1 MRRPSKNSFIL
12 RFSMTTRSPFYSI
25 RETTHVDCGNNNIVG
40 VCSLN
45 FYIAWKCVI
54 ITLTSFIFTG
64 NVYLS
69 QMTTKNGF
77 INLVLPLIFETQN
90 YQWRRSFTNY
100 ISNTLWN
107 TLLLLIWNHCNWS
120 YKRTSWVLYI
130 NCKMVLLNSLLM
142 NQISI

>member
-12 RFSMTTRSPFYSI
+12 KFSMTTRSPFYSI
-25 RETTHVDCGNNNIVG
+25 QETTHVDCGNNNIVG

-77 INLVLPLIFETQN
+77 INLLLPLIFETQN
-90 YQWRRSFTNY
+90 YQKRWSFTNF
-100 ISNTLWN
+100 ISNTFSN
-107 TLLLLIWNHCNWS
+107 IVTRFIYSVQNQYS
-120 YKRTSWVLYI
+120 
-130 NCKMVLLNSLLM
+130 SLTM
-142 NQISI
+142 FQWITFSH

>member
-12 RFSMTTRSPFYSI
+12 RFSMTTRSPFYFI
-25 RETTHVDCGNNNIVG
+25 KETTHVDCGNNNIVG

-69 QMTTKNGF
+69 QMTTKNGL

-90 YQWRRSFTNY
+90 YQKRWSFTNS
-100 ISNTLWN
+100 ISNTFSN
-107 TLLLLIWNHCNWS
+107 IVTRFIYSEQNQYS
-120 YKRTSWVLYI
+120 
-130 NCKMVLLNSLLM
+130 SLTM
-142 NQISI
+142 FQWITFSH

>member
-1 MRRPSKNSFIL
+1 MNIGLIGNVVHKTKMFKVCSIKTTKPCENASSIQKQLHLIF
-12 RFSMTTRSPFYSI
+12 FMTMRSPTWE
-25 RETTHVDCGNNNIVG
+25 RRKTTHVDSGNNNIVG

-64 NVYLS
+64 NVYIS

-90 YQWRRSFTNY
+90 YQWRKSFTSY

-107 TLLLLIWNHCNWS
+107 TLLLIRCKN
-120 YKRTSWVLYI
+120 VL
-130 NCKMVLLNSLLM
+130 
-142 NQISI
+142 

>member
-12 RFSMTTRSPFYSI
+12 RFSMTTRSPFYFI
-25 RETTHVDCGNNNIVG
+25 KETTHVDCGNNNIVG

-64 NVYLS
+64 NVYIS
-69 QMTTKNGF
+69 QMTTKNGL

-90 YQWRRSFTNY
+90 YQKRWSFTNF
-100 ISNTLWN
+100 ISNTFSN
-107 TLLLLIWNHCNWS
+107 IVTRFIYSEQNQYS
-120 YKRTSWVLYI
+120 
-130 NCKMVLLNSLLM
+130 SLTM
-142 NQISI
+142 FQWITFSH

>member
-1 MRRPSKNSFIL
+1 MNIGLIGNVVHKTKKKFKACSIKTTKPCENASSIQRQLHLIF
-12 RFSMTTRSPFYSI
+12 FMTMRSPTWE
-25 RETTHVDCGNNNIVG
+25 RWKTTHVDSGNNNIVG

-64 NVYLS
+64 NVYIS

-90 YQWRRSFTNY
+90 YQWRRSFT
-100 ISNTLWN
+100 S
-107 TLLLLIWNHCNWS
+107 
-120 YKRTSWVLYI
+120 
-130 NCKMVLLNSLLM
+130 
-142 NQISI
+142 